1 MATILIHNY
10 QEKWNLIN
18 SKEVQVNEANIFF
31 EDARIKWVDPKWL
44 TKFPILSFVCKYSH
58 LRCIIIG
65 TLLNQEVYLNIWKKK
80 T

>member
-31 EDARIKWVDPKWL
+31 EDARIK
-44 TKFPILSFVCKYSH
+44 
-58 LRCIIIG
+58 
-65 TLLNQEVYLNIWKKK
+65 
-80 T
+80 